1 MWKDISSRTTVRDKI
16 MKHILMITNDTN
28 FAWNL
33 RREVLQRFIK
43 EGYRVTLAG
52 EILNFREDLEVLG
65 CELADIKT
73 ARHGTS
79 ILQDLQL
86 FGRYFSVLRKRKP
99 DIVLTNNIKPN
110 VYAGLACRIL
120 GIPYMPNITGLGTPV
135 EHPGPMQKLTT
146 MLYKIGVG
154 SANAVLFQNTENV
167 EFFKS
172 RKMLSPRS
180 SVVLLPGSGVNLN
193 SHPLLPYPDS
203 GKIHFLFVARVMKEK
218 GIDLFLAAA
227 RKFHGKDRVFDVVG
241 GCDDE
246 NYLSILK
253 EAQEEGLIVYH
264 GLQHDMMPFYKQC
277 SCFLYPSYYPEGMS
291 NVLLEAAASGRPVI
305 AADRSGCRET
315 VDHGISGYIIP
326 VNDEEATL
334 NAVEKFLNLNWEERR
349 AMGLAGRAKVEREFD
364 REIVV
369 KMTLKKVREVLTNT
383 L

>member
-1 MWKDISSRTTVRDKI
+1 
-16 MKHILMITNDTN
+16 MKHVLMITNDTN

-33 RREVLQRFIK
+33 RREVLQRFVT
-43 EGYRVTLAG
+43 EGYRVTLTG
-52 EILNFREDLEVLG
+52 EILNFQKELEALG

-79 ILQDLQL
+79 ILQDLKL
-86 FGRYFSVLRKRKP
+86 FVRYFSVLRSRKP
-99 DIVLTNNIKPN
+99 DVVLTNNIKPN
-110 VYAGLACRIL
+110 VYAGLSCRIL
-120 GIPYMPNITGLGTPV
+120 RIPYIPNVTGLGTPV

-146 MLYKIGVG
+146 LLYKIGVG
-154 SANAVLFQNTENV
+154 GAKAVLFQNTENLQ
-167 EFFKS
+167 FFKD
-172 RKMLSPRS
+172 RNMLSHKS
-180 SVVLLPGSGVNLN
+180 KIVLLPGSGVNLD

-203 GKIHFLFVARVMKEK
+203 GKTHFLFVARVMKEK

-227 RKFHGKDRVFDVVG
+227 KKFHREDHVFEVVG

-246 NYLSILK
+246 NYLRILK

-264 GLQHDMMPFYKQC
+264 GLQHDMIPFYERC

-315 VDHGISGYIIP
+315 VDDGVSGYIVP

-334 NAVEKFLNLNWEERR
+334 QAVEKFLNLTWEERK
-349 AMGLAGRAKVEREFD
+349 AMGLKGRAKVEREFD

-369 KMTLKKVREVLTNT
+369 QKYMDILDTCQRVAL
-383 L
+383 

>member
-1 MWKDISSRTTVRDKI
+1 M
-16 MKHILMITNDTN
+16 MHILMITNDTN

-33 RREVLQRFIK
+33 RREVLQRFVK
-43 EGYRVTLAG
+43 EGCRVTLAG
-52 EILNFREDLEVLG
+52 EILNFRKDLEALG
-65 CELADIKT
+65 CELEDVKT

-79 ILQDLQL
+79 ITQDIRL
-86 FGRYFSVLRKRKP
+86 FARYFSVLRKKKP

-120 GIPYMPNITGLGTPV
+120 GIPYIPNITGLGTPV

-146 MLYKIGVG
+146 MLYRIGVAG
-154 SANAVLFQNTENV
+154 AKAVLFQNTENL
-167 EFFKS
+167 EFFKDH
-172 RKMLSPRS
+172 KMLSPRS
-180 SVVLLPGSGVNLN
+180 RIVLLPGSGVNLK
-193 SHPLLPYPDS
+193 SYPLLPYPDS
-203 GKIHFLFVARVMKEK
+203 GKTHFLFVARVMKEK

-227 RKFHGKDRVFDVVG
+227 RKFHQEDRVFEVVG

-246 NYLSILK
+246 NYLRILK
-253 EAQEEGLIVYH
+253 EAQEDGLIVYH
-264 GLQHDMMPFYKQC
+264 GLQHNMAPFYERC

-315 VDHGISGYIIP
+315 VEDGVSGYIVP
-326 VNDEEATL
+326 VNDEKATL
-334 NAVEKFLNLNWEERR
+334 EAVEKFLSLSWEERK

-369 KMTLKKVREVLTNT
+369 EMYLEQIRALTTEKEPVNG

>member
-1 MWKDISSRTTVRDKI
+1 

-33 RREVLQRFIK
+33 RREVLQQFVK

-52 EILNFREDLEVLG
+52 EIMNFREELEALG

-79 ILQDLQL
+79 IVQDIRL
-86 FGRYFSVLRKRKP
+86 FARYFSMLRKKKP
-99 DIVLTNNIKPN
+99 DVVLTNNIKPN

-120 GIPYMPNITGLGTPV
+120 GISYIPNITGLGTPV

-146 MLYKIGVG
+146 MLYKIGVAG
-154 SANAVLFQNTENV
+154 AKAVLFQNTENLQ
-167 EFFKS
+167 FFQN
-172 RKMLSPRS
+172 RNMLSQS
-180 SVVLLPGSGVNLN
+180 SRVVLLPGSGVNLE

-203 GKIHFLFVARVMKEK
+203 GKTHFLFVARVMKEK

-227 RKFHGKDRVFDVVG
+227 RKFHREDLVFEVVG

-246 NYLSILK
+246 NYLRILK

-264 GLQHDMMPFYKQC
+264 GLQHDMVPFYERC

-315 VDHGISGYIIP
+315 VDNGISGYIVP
-326 VNDEEATL
+326 VNDENATL
-334 NAVEKFLNLNWEERR
+334 EAVEKFLALSRDERK
-349 AMGLAGRAKVEREFD
+349 AMGLNGRAKVEREFD

-369 KMTLKKVREVLTNT
+369 RMCLDTVQAILENEVVHGL
-383 L
+383 